1 MTDEARLEIL
11 QISIDFE
18 HRWVVSRE
26 GRGGGLVLY
35 WKSSINL
42 TIIGSD
48 KNFIDA
54 IIDKDSENE
63 FRLTGFYGEPE
74 IARRI
79 EVWNKLRDLN
89 SQPHIPCFCFGDF
102 NEIIRQDE
110 KLGAAKR
117 PHNQMHLLEM
127 L

>member
-1 MTDEARLEIL
+1 MGGFKRRQRRWIGSLLE
-11 QISIDFE
+11 
-18 HRWVVSRE
+18 VVN
-26 GRGGGLVLY
+26 
-35 WKSSINL
+35 KSNNYR
-42 TIIGSD
+42 SD

-89 SQPHIPCFCFGDF
+89 SQPHIPCLCFGDF

-110 KLGAAKR
+110 KLGAAIR